1 MIKSN
6 PFTKK
11 NNKNNNNSSRKDHNS
26 KNNNSRF
33 SCLNDDIKLLD
44 VGVDITPSPDI
55 KVKIKNKEKDKE
67 INTRFDILKTEEP
80 IENNDRQRQRGST
93 NNVFRNIRSPI
104 LKKEIEV
111 KPFVYKE
118 SEFPDIITNAKHIDT
133 VIVSNTIEE
142 PILETNLEATILEAN
157 NSYIKAINKAIVVE
171 EVEVEVED
179 IVVVEPGCVSI
190 VRNYKT
196 GKVEVIYGSKTD
208 EQKRLDGLEK
218 DLNYHMNKTITQMSI
233 RWEERRQKYD
243 DYHGQGAFKEQ
254 YGYEVVYGDEYS
266 DGEEDDL
273 ASNEYYEYEYG
284 YESE

>member
-55 KVKIKNKEKDKE
+55 KVKIKNKEKEKE

-118 SEFPDIITNAKHIDT
+118 SEFPDIITNAKHID
-133 VIVSNTIEE
+133 IVSNTNTIEE
-142 PILETNLEATILEAN
+142 PILETTNLEPN

-171 EVEVEVED
+171 EVEVDNV
-179 IVVVEPGCVSI
+179 IVVDPGCVSI
-190 VRNYKT
+190 VRNHKT
-196 GKVEVIYGSKTD
+196 GKVEVIYGSKTE
-208 EQKRLDGLEK
+208 EQKRLEDLAK

-233 RWEERRQKYD
+233 RWEEHRQKYD
-243 DYHGQGAFKEQ
+243 DYHGQGAYKEQ

-266 DGEEDDL
+266 DGEDDDID
-273 ASNEYYEYEYG
+273 SNEYYEYEY
-284 YESE
+284 ESE

>member
-44 VGVDITPSPDI
+44 IGVDITPSPDI
-55 KVKIKNKEKDKE
+55 KVKIKNKEKEKDKE

-80 IENNDRQRQRGST
+80 IENNDIRDRQRQRGST
-93 NNVFRNIRSPI
+93 NNVFRNIRSSI

-133 VIVSNTIEE
+133 VIVSNTIEDTIEDTIEE
-142 PILETNLEATILEAN
+142 PLPN

-171 EVEVEVED
+171 EVEVED

-190 VRNYKT
+190 VRNHQT
-196 GKVEVIYGSKTD
+196 GKVEVIYGSKTE

-254 YGYEVVYGDEYS
+254 YGYEVIYGDEYS
-266 DGEEDDL
+266 DGEDDDID
-273 ASNEYYEYEYG
+273 SNEYYEYEYG